1 MLKTFVWLHRWL
13 GIVLCLLFAVWFASG
28 AVLLFVPFPSLD
40 GGEARARA
48 DPVALNQVKVRPQ
61 VALAGVRG
69 GTAIRLV
76 GRLGTPVYV
85 IGTAVGDQ
93 AVSAETGAAVA
104 ELTPGQAGTIASR
117 FGSAPVSRVTGP
129 IRYDQWIVHQAFDHV
144 RPLYRVSLADRYA
157 TQLYVSA
164 QTGEVV
170 QKTRGYERAWNW
182 LGAVVHWLYFTP
194 LRRFFSAWD
203 QTVWWVSL
211 VGLAMTAVGIGL
223 GVYRTAKKMGSK
235 RPAVSPFK
243 GWLKWHHIL
252 GLSGGVVVLTW
263 IFSGWLSMDHGR
275 LFSRATTSEHRLA
288 AYEGTPL
295 AHALRQIDLDRLQR
309 LGYATS
315 VRFGVVGGELVVA
328 GIGPSS
334 SSVLVGG
341 DAPLSRTSAVLVT
354 KALQAAYTDS
364 HVSPPE
370 ALGPD
375 DFYAK
380 AEGAPAGTE
389 SYRLTG
395 AYKARVFVNP
405 ATGDI
410 VAVVNRSRAAYD
422 WVYYALHSF
431 NFPGLLAL
439 PVLRALIVLPLLAL
453 GFALCITSIVV
464 GIRRLRIVAAA

>member
-13 GIVLCLLFAVWFASG
+13 GIALCLLFAVWFASG
-28 AVLLFVPFPSLD
+28 AILLFVPFPSLD
-40 GGEARARA
+40 GAEARAGA
-48 DPVALNQVKVRPQ
+48 EPVALNR
-61 VALAGVRG
+61 VAIAPRAVLAGVPG
-69 GTAIRLV
+69 GATLRLV
-76 GRLGTPVYV
+76 ERLAQPVYV
-85 IGTAVGDQ
+85 IGSAAGDR
-93 AVSAETGAAVA
+93 AVSAQTGAAVA
-104 ELTPGQAGTIASR
+104 ELTPGQAGAIASR
-117 FGSAPVSRVTGP
+117 FGGRAVRSVVGP
-129 IRYDQWIVHQAFDHV
+129 LRYDQWIVHQGFDHA
-144 RPLYRVSLADRYA
+144 RPMYRVSLADGQA

-164 QTGEVV
+164 RTGEVV

-182 LGAVVHWLYFTP
+182 LGAVVHWIYFTP
-194 LRRFFSAWD
+194 LRRSFAAWD

-211 VGLAMTAVGIGL
+211 AGLGMSVVGIGL
-223 GVYRTAKKMGSK
+223 GLYRTAEKMGGK
-235 RPAVSPFK
+235 RPALSPFK

-252 GLSGGVVVLTW
+252 GLCGGVVVLTW

-275 LFSRATTSEHRLA
+275 FFSRATTPEHRLA
-288 AYEGTPL
+288 AYQGAPL
-295 AHALRQIDLDRLQR
+295 AQALSQVDVGRLHG
-309 LGYATS
+309 LGNVTS
-315 VRFGVVGGELVVA
+315 VRFGVVGGQPVVA
-328 GIGPSS
+328 GLGPSGAQ
-334 SSVLVGG
+334 VLVGAG
-341 DAPLSRTSAVLVT
+341 APLARISAPLVMR
-354 KALQAAYTDS
+354 ALQAAYRDS
-364 HVSPPE
+364 QISRPE
-370 ALGPD
+370 VLGPD

-395 AYKARVFVNP
+395 AYRARVFVDP
-405 ATGDI
+405 ATGEI